1 MKIQGAWIIPH
12 RNIVKPPYQTGSKWT
27 KNPKSTQRNKKISKK
42 CWATKYGKSQILIVR
57 LHFSMVLLWR
67 QSHRDFLRFANWT
80 RPSGRR
86 GNFYQL
92 AQGQLLLLCS
102 LSTAES
108 LSCPKSTGSIG
119 GSTIFQ
125 GQQYSSCSKAGGC
138 RAAQLLGGFRRN
150 LLIVSWVTSTPGCT
164 ANFPGN
170 WCRVSGR
177 TTFDQFFGV
186 YS

>member
-1 MKIQGAWIIPH
+1 MKIQGSWIVLP
-12 RNIVKPPYQTGSKWT
+12 RNIVQSIYHSVEKDQDFEFGSPANTFQW
-27 KNPKSTQRNKKISKK
+27 
-42 CWATKYGKSQILIVR
+42 CFYGDNYIGI
-57 LHFSMVLLWR
+57 FWGF
-67 QSHRDFLRFANWT
+67 DNWT

-86 GNFYQL
+86 GNIYEL

-138 RAAQLLGGFRRN
+138 RATQLLEGFRRN
-150 LLIVSWVTSTPGCT
+150 LPIVSWVTSTPECT

-170 WCRVSGR
+170 WRRVSGR
-177 TTFDQFFGV
+177 TTFHQFFGG